1 MIVEEFLL
9 DTNVLLRFLF
19 EPERLPAGV
28 VERIADG
35 RNQVWFS
42 ILSLWKIAIK
52 QALRRDEFDFAPENV
67 NGLALETGF
76 VRLNLAPA
84 HIFRLLGLPPIHRDP
99 FDRMLVAQCLTGGLR
114 LLTTD
119 GALPAYSPLVEVV

>member
-1 MIVEEFLL
+1 MIVEEILL
-9 DTNVLLRFLF
+9 DTNVLPRFIF
-19 EPERLPAGV
+19 EPERLPADV

-35 RNQVWFS
+35 RNRVWFS
-42 ILSLWKIAIK
+42 ILSLWEIAIK

-67 NGLALETGF
+67 NALAVETGF
-76 VRLNLAPA
+76 VRLDLAPT
-84 HIFRLLGLPPIHRDP
+84 HIFRLLGLPLIHRDP
-99 FDRMLVAQCLTGGLR
+99 FDRMLVAQCLTDRLR